1 MNKDSKIYIA
11 GHRGLVGSAIL
22 RVLKNNDYTN
32 LLTLTHQEL
41 DLTRQKD
48 VELFFEREEPEYVI
62 LAAAKVGGIGANDKY
77 SADFIR
83 ENLYIETNVISS
95 AAKFN
100 VKKLLFLGSSCIYPK
115 FAKQPI
121 SEDELLNG
129 KLESTNIAYALA
141 KIAGIVLCQSYNKQY
156 NKNFITAMP
165 TNLYGPGDNYD
176 LVNSHVLPA
185 LIHKIYLAKKNLK
198 KEVVL
203 WGTGTAKRE
212 FLYSDE
218 LAKACLF
225 LMQNYNDSEI
235 INVGSGEETSINEL
249 AHLIKKII
257 GFDGEIK
264 YDKNYPDGTPR
275 KFIDSTK
282 INKLGWKNSIK
293 LEDGIMKS
301 YKDFLDNYI
310 K

>member
-22 RVLKNNDYTN
+22 RVLKNNGYTN
-32 LLTLTHQEL
+32 LLTLNHQEL
-41 DLTRQKD
+41 DLTQQKD

-129 KLESTNIAYALA
+129 KLESTNIAYSLA

-165 TNLYGPGDNYD
+165 TNLYGPG
-176 LVNSHVLPA
+176 
-185 LIHKIYLAKKNLK
+185 
-198 KEVVL
+198 
-203 WGTGTAKRE
+203 
-212 FLYSDE
+212 
-218 LAKACLF
+218 
-225 LMQNYNDSEI
+225 I
-235 INVGSGEETSINEL
+235 IMI
-249 AHLIKKII
+249 
-257 GFDGEIK
+257 
-264 YDKNYPDGTPR
+264 
-275 KFIDSTK
+275 
-282 INKLGWKNSIK
+282 
-293 LEDGIMKS
+293 
-301 YKDFLDNYI
+301 
-310 K
+310 